1 MTWSDPEFFV
11 TVSYRWFFVILWL
24 VLWSGSCIINFQC
37 SNDESDD
44 IDFNCC
50 VNNSIYFNYD
60 YKNSNDKNN

>member
-1 MTWSDPEFFV
+1 MVFCRTL
-11 TVSYRWFFVILWL
+11 TGTLIRL
-24 VLWSGSCIINFQC
+24 SCRINFQC
-37 SNDESDD
+37 SNDDSDD